1 MNKYIFNTFVKVTD
15 QTSVLAE
22 NYDEAEEIFNAF
34 YYGEDTKL
42 EVNGKTVRGD
52 ADHSDT
58 QFDSVKEV
66 SNGF

>member
-1 MNKYIFNTFVKVTD
+1 MNKYFFNTFIEVTD

-42 EVNGKTVRGD
+42 EVNGKTIRGD
-52 ADHSDT
+52 ADHSNT
-58 QFDSVKEV
+58 QFDRVEEE
-66 SNGF
+66 

>member
-1 MNKYIFNTFVKVTD
+1 MNKYTFNTFVKVTE

-22 NYDEAEEIFNAF
+22 TYDEAEEIFDAF
-34 YYGEDTKL
+34 YYGEDTEL
-42 EVNGKTVRGD
+42 EVNGETVRGD

-66 SNGF
+66 SDD